1 MISIIITS
9 FKEPKT
15 IRKAIESFVNQGI
28 REKYEILVL
37 APDKET
43 LAEANKLRK
52 KSAKLKTIQD
62 PGKGKPSALNLAF
75 KKAKRDILILSDG
88 DVYVGKNSV
97 QHLIK
102 HFKDNSIGAVT
113 GRVIATNDKKTM
125 FGYWA
130 YLLTHGFH
138 RLRLE
143 QMQKGTGIV
152 CSGYL
157 YAIRKNLIQKI
168 PEGTLADDAYVSS
181 VVAKKG
187 FRITYEPKAEV
198 YVKYPTNLPDWIRQ
212 KKRTAGRYYQ
222 KNNRGREKIHSFIQ
236 EAKIGIR
243 DISEIKSFRHI
254 AWFIMLAVMR
264 LYVWFRVFF
273 DVRLWK
279 RQFMKT
285 WERVESTK

>member
-15 IRKAIESFVNQGI
+15 IGKAIESFVNQGI
-28 REKYEILVL
+28 KEKYEILVL

-75 KKAKRDILILSDG
+75 KKAKGDILILSDG

-157 YAIRKNLIQKI
+157 YAARRKLIESI
-168 PEGTLADDAYVSS
+168 PENTLADDAFISNLIL
-181 VVAKKG
+181 KKR
-187 FRITYEPKAEV
+187 FKILYEPQAEV

-212 KKRTAGRYYQ
+212 KKRTAGRFYQ
-222 KNNRGREKIHSFIQ
+222 FSQDKPKIHSFIK
-236 EAKIGIR
+236 EIKVGFENIL
-243 DISEIKSFRHI
+243 EIKSFRHI